1 MKQLES
7 LCIQRELES
16 SEIVDQPMDVDFN
29 VLLYADESQPAFFAV
44 VYSTIL
50 LMNMPN
56 MHLTVV
62 QLKQSKD
69 GSMGTESDGINSW
82 PLSPTSDL
90 MENVMGGSNT
100 TDKTKY
106 YEILMKTNEIFSKRD
121 LDVSHQLIY
130 CNPNIPDVADALLE
144 YATKNSIELIVM
156 GTKGLAT
163 LEGLIFG
170 SLAHTLQNRSEIPVT
185 VVKKLPKGF
194 LERYRSKH
202 KRKIVPPCGNS
213 SLLIKTRQIMGKGL
227 TNGSA
232 HIGRSDLWYS
242 G

>member
-1 MKQLES
+1 MKHLES

-29 VLLYADESQPAFFAV
+29 VLLYSDESQPAIFAAV
-44 VYSTIL
+44 HSAML
-50 LMNMPN
+50 LMKIPN

-69 GSMGTESDGINSW
+69 GSIGTKSDEINSW
-82 PLSPTSDL
+82 PVSPTSDL
-90 MENVMGGSNT
+90 MKNVMGGSNT
-100 TDKTKY
+100 ADKIKY
-106 YEILMKTNEIFSKRD
+106 YEILTKTNKIFSNRD
-121 LDVSHQLIY
+121 VDVSHQLIY

-185 VVKKLPKGF
+185 VVQKLPKGF

-202 KRKIVPPCGNS
+202 KRKIVSTLPELKAS
-213 SLLIKTRQIMGKGL
+213 
-227 TNGSA
+227 
-232 HIGRSDLWYS
+232 Y
-242 G
+242 

>member
-1 MKQLES
+1 MKHLES

-29 VLLYADESQPAFFAV
+29 VLLYSDESQPAIFAAV
-44 VYSTIL
+44 HSAML
-50 LMNMPN
+50 LMKIPN

-69 GSMGTESDGINSW
+69 GSIGTKSDEINSW
-82 PLSPTSDL
+82 PVSPTSDL

-100 TDKTKY
+100 ADKIKY
-106 YEILMKTNEIFSKRD
+106 YEILTKTNKIFSKRD
-121 LDVSHQLIY
+121 VDVSHQLIY

-185 VVKKLPKGF
+185 VVQKLPKGF

-202 KRKIVPPCGNS
+202 KRKIVSTLPELKAS
-213 SLLIKTRQIMGKGL
+213 
-227 TNGSA
+227 
-232 HIGRSDLWYS
+232 Y
-242 G
+242 